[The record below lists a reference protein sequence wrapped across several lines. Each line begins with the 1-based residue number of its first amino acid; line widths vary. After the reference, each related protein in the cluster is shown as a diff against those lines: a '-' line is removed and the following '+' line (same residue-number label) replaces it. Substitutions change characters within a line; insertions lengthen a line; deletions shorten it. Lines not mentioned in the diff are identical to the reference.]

1 MGDGFVGGRKV
12 TSEKFSAQQALVLA
26 PGAGEVIPARP
37 EGSFVTIKVGGPF
50 LQCPLTVAEG
60 HFDPSQGAPEWTS
73 PHRHHQFT
81 EMTYVLEGEM
91 TFLIGEELHRVGAGA
106 FICIPPEVVHAYV
119 PSRDSMTSVL
129 FIALPGGFEGMF
141 EEAAHL
147 PPDADPR
154 VFWSA
159 LNQKYDTEV
168 VGPPPQP

>member
-1 MGDGFVGGRKV
+1 M

-37 EGSFVTIKVGGPF
+37 AGSFVTIKVGGPF
-50 LQCPLTVAEG
+50 LKCPITVAEG

-81 EMTYVLEGEM
+81 DMTYVLEGDM
-91 TFLIGEELHRVGAGA
+91 TFLVGEEFHRVGAGA
-106 FICIPPEVVHAYV
+106 FICIPPEVV
-119 PSRDSMTSVL
+119 PSPDSMTSVL

-147 PPDADPR
+147 PADADPR
-154 VFWSA
+154 VFWSS

-168 VGPPPQP
+168 VGPPPQL

>member
-1 MGDGFVGGRKV
+1 V

-26 PGAGEVIPARP
+26 PGAGEVIPAQP

-60 HFDPSQGAPEWTS
+60 HFDPSQGAPQWTS

-91 TFLIGEELHRVGAGA
+91 TFLIGEEFHRVGAGA

-141 EEAAHL
+141 EEAAHM
-147 PPDADPR
+147 PPDAEPR

-159 LNQKYDTEV
+159 LNHKYDTEV
-168 VGPPPQP
+168 VGPPPQNLPQL